1 MSDRSHTPGNN
12 LADVEARL
20 RDMRRR
26 KTVRWTMSQE
36 TAEMAIAAL
45 VAARGSDA
53 ARRSRA
59 KSRRRKRRKK
69 LL

>member
-1 MSDRSHTPGNN
+1 MSDRSHTPGHE

-20 RDMRRR
+20 REMRRR
-26 KTVRWTMSQE
+26 KKVRWTMSQE

-45 VAARGSDA
+45 AMERDLAPARKPP
-53 ARRSRA
+53 A
-59 KSRRRKRRKK
+59 KSRRRRRRKK

>member
-1 MSDRSHTPGNN
+1 MSDRSRAPGNE

-20 RDMRRR
+20 RDMRKR
-26 KTVRWTMSQE
+26 KKVRWTMSQE

-45 VAARGSDA
+45 ASAQESAGG
-53 ARRSRA
+53 RRSGA

>member
-1 MSDRSHTPGNN
+1 MSDRSQTPGND

-20 RDMRRR
+20 RDMRKR
-26 KTVRWTMSQE
+26 KKVRWSMSQE

-45 VAARGSDA
+45 AMERGSA
-53 ARRSRA
+53 SVRKPPA

>member
-1 MSDRSHTPGNN
+1 MSDRSHTPGND

-26 KTVRWTMSQE
+26 KKVRWTMSQQ

-45 VAARGSDA
+45 AMARDPDA
-53 ARRSRA
+53 APRSRA